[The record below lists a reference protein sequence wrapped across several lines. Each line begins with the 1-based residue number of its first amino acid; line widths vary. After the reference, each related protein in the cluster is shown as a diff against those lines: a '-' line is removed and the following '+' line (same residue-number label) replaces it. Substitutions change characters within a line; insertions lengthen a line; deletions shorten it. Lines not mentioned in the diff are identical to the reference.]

1 MFASS
6 PSIKDFAL
14 KLPNVAV
21 ATATADACATELAVI
36 ESWSEVFGM
45 RRAGQPAVPLQ
56 LTSISRSS
64 PLHDHV
70 RYLPP
75 PLSYVLYRRWIRL
88 RPVYSDTTQLTST
101 SSWVELRC
109 YKRAFICIKYKLE
122 EHCSDSCGVGTT
134 QLRFRRKSHSQ
145 LMRDNILCI
154 AQADTEH

>member
-75 PLSYVLYRRWIRL
+75 PLSYVLYRR
-88 RPVYSDTTQLTST
+88 
-101 SSWVELRC
+101 
-109 YKRAFICIKYKLE
+109 
-122 EHCSDSCGVGTT
+122 
-134 QLRFRRKSHSQ
+134 
-145 LMRDNILCI
+145 
-154 AQADTEH
+154 